1 MKQFTIDYT
10 FRNRSEA
17 EEWLDPHKVV
27 FPRWYRVAW
36 LILTIVTIPLEIVCE
51 ALLMFLGF
59 VARIG
64 SLALWATNPIETKQ
78 TESEEES

>member
-10 FRNRSEA
+10 FRNRSEV
-17 EEWLDPHKVV
+17 EEWLDPYKVV
-27 FPRWYRVAW
+27 FPRWYRVAC
-36 LILTIVTIPLEIVCE
+36 LILAIVTIPLEIVCE

-64 SLALWATNPIETKQ
+64 SLALWATNPIKKQ

>member
-36 LILTIVTIPLEIVCE
+36 LILIIVTIPIEIVCE
-51 ALLMFLGF
+51 TLLMFLGF
-59 VARIG
+59 VSRIG
-64 SLALWATNPIETKQ
+64 GVALWATNPIEKQ
-78 TESEEES
+78 TESEEEL